1 MFDNGDIKLNKL
13 TNFFSAAATKRPAI
27 TILVVLLLSGFF
39 GYMASQ
45 QEELN
50 TSFGGEL
57 DTPEIKAQTKLGEY
71 FQTSGSQSVFQIILS
86 GDDVL
91 TVDGY
96 LAWQELK
103 QTVAQSEIAPYLVS
117 QPGQPLI
124 AGFFAPIDFARTY
137 DYSIDINSMN
147 DEQFKALYVKA
158 NSQMPPEFKAFA
170 SALLSESYD
179 EDAVTAS
186 AGLAII
192 TVDSAKFVEEYGLE
206 AGAFIEQPRME
217 VALNNSLSEI
227 QVGNVKVSG
236 FSFGLLF
243 GDEGEDFQQEIGG
256 LFAQAFVIILVVLSY
271 IFFMKSKL
279 FSRKPLN
286 ILRRLIAISFM
297 AFGIAGVI
305 SPLVSDLETPLLSWM
320 MLDDPLL
327 GRMIPL
333 SVFTF
338 GFLLNSR
345 RRSSSDL
352 FLSLGAILLSIG
364 WMTGAGTILG
374 PGYLDIIG
382 APNQVSQ
389 IAPIILIGLGVDYA
403 IHFNSRYREEI
414 GSGNSIDGATSSTLK
429 SVGIALTLATL
440 ATMVGFL
447 TNIVSPLPEL
457 KDFGILVSVGIFF
470 AFFLVMTFVPAIRT
484 LLDKRAEKKEK
495 IDSEA
500 FTSSGDSVLNKISEA
515 SGIIPRKLKIVA
527 IGLLVTVSTYGYISF
542 TNLETIFE
550 FTDFLPEDNPVV
562 KTLDLLSEEFG
573 GGFGETTSVLIE
585 GDDLATPEIHN
596 ALIASI
602 NNLSEKENIV
612 VYAGN
617 VAAES
622 VLSSM
627 GELLTPAAGPPGAPA
642 GPPDV
647 ELISSLV
654 GYGVD
659 LMSGAEGLEGLK
671 VKNTSDVKGLYEFL
685 AAKDPEAFLAYIYFD
700 ENNNVTAQQVRITTS
715 AGSLGA
721 AQLRDDIYV
730 AFAPMINLGIDVAAT
745 NDAIV
750 TQSVSDLISK
760 SQFQSLI
767 FAILASMTFLIIY
780 YFLDMRRPFLGVI
793 TIMPVIAIVMGTYLG
808 MYYLDIPLNPVTSTL
823 SGLAI
828 GIGVPFVIHVTNRFR
843 ESLSQ
848 GNNPIEAATKTLK
861 TTGGSLFG
869 SAFTT
874 MAGFGIL
881 MTSTLKPFQ
890 QMGQVVVV
898 ALGFALVASILI
910 LPTMLVFWANYHNK
924 KTAKSL

>member
-1 MFDNGDIKLNKL
+1 MKIL
-13 TNFFSAAATKRPAI
+13 TNFFSSAATKRPLV
-27 TILVVLLLSGFF
+27 TILIVLLLTGFF
-39 GYMASQ
+39 GYMAGQS
-45 QEELN
+45 EELN

-57 DTPEIKAQTKLGEY
+57 DTPEIKAQGKLGEY
-71 FQTSGSQSVFQIILS
+71 FQTSGSQSVFQIIIS
-86 GDDVL
+86 GEDVL

-96 LAWQELK
+96 LAWVEVQK
-103 QTVAQSEIAPYLVS
+103 TISESDLQPYLVS
-117 QPGQPLI
+117 QPGQSSVQ
-124 AGFFAPIDFARTY
+124 GFFAPV
-137 DYSIDINSMN
+137 DIAMSFNPMLNMN
-147 DEQFKALYVKA
+147 AIKAMDDVQFKNLYNQA

-179 EDAVTAS
+179 EDKTSAS
-186 AGLAII
+186 AGLAIV
-192 TVDSAKFVEEYGLE
+192 TVDTAKFVEEYGFD
-206 AGAFIEQPRME
+206 GAFIEQPKME
-217 VALNNSLSEI
+217 VALNKSLSQI
-227 QVGNVKVSG
+227 AVGNVKVSG

-256 LFAQAFVIILVVLSY
+256 LFAQAFAIILVVLSY
-271 IFFMKSKL
+271 IFFMKSSS
-279 FSRKPLN
+279 FSRRPVNL
-286 ILRRLIAISFM
+286 LRRLLALVLMIV
-297 AFGIAGVI
+297 GITGVV
-305 SPLVSDLETPLLSWM
+305 LPLLSDIELAFLSWM
-320 MLDDPLL
+320 QLDDPLL
-327 GRMIPL
+327 GRIIPL
-333 SVFTF
+333 STFTF

-345 RRSSSDL
+345 RRTSSDL

-364 WMTGAGTILG
+364 WMQGAGTILG

-414 GSGNSIDGATSSTLK
+414 GSGNTINGSTSSTLK

-440 ATMVGFL
+440 ATIVGFL

-484 LLDKRAEKKEK
+484 LLDRRAEKKEK

-515 SGIIPRKLKIVA
+515 SGIIPKKLKLIA
-527 IGLLVTVSTYGYISF
+527 LALLVSVSSYGYISF

-585 GDDLATPEIHN
+585 GDDLATVEVHN
-596 ALIASI
+596 ALIQSI
-602 NNLSEKENIV
+602 NNLSDKENII

-617 VAAES
+617 VAQES
-622 VLSSM
+622 VVGSL
-627 GELLTPAAGPPGAPA
+627 GQLLVPQSGPPGAPA
-642 GPPDV
+642 GPPDM
-647 ELISSLV
+647 ELIGTLSS
-654 GYGVD
+654 YGVD
-659 LMSGAEGLEGLK
+659 IMSGAQGLDGLI
-671 VKNTSDVKGLYEFL
+671 VKTGGDVQGLYEYLVGKDSETFL
-685 AAKDPEAFLAYIYFD
+685 ASIYFD
-700 ENNNVTAQQVRITTS
+700 ENSKVTAAQVRISTS
-715 AGSLGA
+715 AGSLAA
-721 AQLRDDIYV
+721 AQLRDDIYD
-730 AFAPMINLGIDVAAT
+730 AFKPMTDLGIDVAAT

-750 TQSVSDLISK
+750 TQSVSDLISQ

-767 FAILASMTFLIIY
+767 FAILASMSFLIIY

-793 TIMPVIAIVMGTYLG
+793 TILPVVAIVMGTYLG

-843 ESLSQ
+843 EALLEN
-848 GNNPIEAATKTLK
+848 NNPVEAATITLK

-910 LPTMLVFWANYHNK
+910 LPTLLVFWANYHNR

>member
-1 MFDNGDIKLNKL
+1 MKIL
-13 TNFFSAAATKRPAI
+13 TNFFSSAATKRPLV
-27 TILVVLLLSGFF
+27 TILIVLLLTGFF
-39 GYMASQ
+39 GYMAGQS
-45 QEELN
+45 EELN

-57 DTPEIKAQTKLGEY
+57 DTPEIKAQGKLGEY
-71 FQTSGSQSVFQIILS
+71 FQTSGSQSVFQIIIS
-86 GDDVL
+86 GEDVL

-96 LAWQELK
+96 SAWVEVQK
-103 QTVAQSEIAPYLVS
+103 TISESDLQPYLVS
-117 QPGQPLI
+117 QPGQSSVQ
-124 AGFFAPIDFARTY
+124 GFFAPV
-137 DYSIDINSMN
+137 DIAMSFNPMLNMN
-147 DEQFKALYVKA
+147 AIKAMDDVQFKNLYNQA

-179 EDAVTAS
+179 EDKTSAS
-186 AGLAII
+186 AGLAIV
-192 TVDSAKFVEEYGLE
+192 TVDTAKFVEEYGFD
-206 AGAFIEQPRME
+206 GAFIEQPKME
-217 VALNNSLSEI
+217 VALNKSLSQI
-227 QVGNVKVSG
+227 AVGNVKVSG

-256 LFAQAFVIILVVLSY
+256 LFAQAFAIILVVLSY
-271 IFFMKSKL
+271 IFFMKSSS
-279 FSRKPLN
+279 FSRRPVNL
-286 ILRRLIAISFM
+286 LRRLLALVLMIV
-297 AFGIAGVI
+297 GITGVV
-305 SPLVSDLETPLLSWM
+305 LPLLSDIELAFLSWM
-320 MLDDPLL
+320 QLDDPLL
-327 GRMIPL
+327 GRIIPL
-333 SVFTF
+333 STFTF

-345 RRSSSDL
+345 RRTSSDL

-364 WMTGAGTILG
+364 WMQGAGTILG

-414 GSGNSIDGATSSTLK
+414 GSGNTINGSTSSTLK

-440 ATMVGFL
+440 ATIVGFL

-484 LLDKRAEKKEK
+484 LLDRRAEKKEK

-515 SGIIPRKLKIVA
+515 SGIIPKKLKLIALA
-527 IGLLVTVSTYGYISF
+527 ILVSVSSYGYISF

-585 GDDLATPEIHN
+585 GDDLATVEVHN
-596 ALIASI
+596 ALIQSI
-602 NNLSEKENIV
+602 NNLSDKENII

-617 VAAES
+617 VAQES
-622 VLSSM
+622 VVGSL
-627 GELLTPAAGPPGAPA
+627 GQLLVPQSGPPGAPA
-642 GPPDV
+642 GPPDM
-647 ELISSLV
+647 ELIGTLSS
-654 GYGVD
+654 YGVD
-659 LMSGAEGLEGLK
+659 IMSGGQGLDALI
-671 VKNTSDVKGLYEFL
+671 VKTGGDVQGLYEYLVGKDTETFL
-685 AAKDPEAFLAYIYFD
+685 ASIYFD
-700 ENNNVTAQQVRITTS
+700 ENSKVTAAQVRISTS
-715 AGSLGA
+715 AGSLAA
-721 AQLRDDIYV
+721 AQLRDDIYD
-730 AFAPMINLGIDVAAT
+730 AFKPMTDLGIDVAAT

-750 TQSVSDLISK
+750 TQSVSDLISQ

-767 FAILASMTFLIIY
+767 FAILASMSFLIIY

-793 TIMPVIAIVMGTYLG
+793 TILPVVAIVMGTYLG

-843 ESLSQ
+843 EALLEN
-848 GNNPIEAATKTLK
+848 NNPVEAATITLK

-910 LPTMLVFWANYHNK
+910 LPTLLVFWANYHNR